1 MKEDQKP
8 VVLISGCSS
17 GIGLA
22 LAREF
27 AQKEFRVCATALD
40 KKDIE
45 HLQGENTETFTLDV
59 NSSKSIR
66 TCTKAALKKWGRID
80 ILINNAGYGLIG
92 PLIELPLDGIR
103 SQFETNLF
111 GLIALTQ
118 AVVPQMIE
126 RKSGKIV
133 NIGSVSGI
141 LTPPFGG
148 AYSATKAAVHTI
160 SDSLRLELAPFGI
173 QVVTVQPGAIKT
185 GWGEFASRGLGKYRK
200 NTSRYSP
207 VAAFIENRAKS
218 HLDNPT
224 SAEELARVLVRAVS
238 KKRTPSLIRIGHES
252 FRLPFLKAVLPQRVI
267 DRILYKKFGLEKLD

>member
-1 MKEDQKP
+1 MKEDNKP

-22 LAREF
+22 LAGEF
-27 AQKEFRVCATALD
+27 AKERYRVCATALD
-40 KKDIE
+40 KKDIDY
-45 HLQGENTETFTLDV
+45 LKGKNTETFTLDV
-59 NSSKSIR
+59 NSSRSIQ
-66 TCTKAALKKWGRID
+66 TCIKAVLKKWGRVD
-80 ILINNAGYGLIG
+80 ILVNNAGYGLIG
-92 PLIELPLDGIR
+92 PLIELPLDKIR

-148 AYSATKAAVHTI
+148 AYSATKSAVHTI
-160 SDSLRLELAPFGI
+160 SDALRIELSPFGI

-185 GWGEFASRGLGKYRK
+185 GWGDFASRGLDKFRK
-200 NTSRYSP
+200 KTSRYSP

-224 SAEELARVLVRAVS
+224 SAEDLARVLVRAVS
-238 KKRTPSLIRIGHES
+238 KKRTPPLIRIGHES
-252 FRLPFLKAVLPQRVI
+252 FRLPFLKAVLPQGVI
-267 DRILYKKFGLEKLD
+267 DRILYKKFGLDRL